1 MALFNQFP
9 EYFGA
14 TEINKIETTYR
25 FGEPLVALS
34 SQFIQR
40 NKAQI
45 QKNIRPFNAET
56 KTELEF
62 HPYERRDY
70 CNTIGQLI
78 ASIPSD
84 KSVFLLGR
92 YSFDDYYL
100 SFMYQSF
107 KEGNRFYYVIGG
119 RKIEFLTVHKSKG
132 LEADYVI
139 LLQCNKDTYGFPS
152 LVSDDPVLSYVLT
165 KSDQFPFGEERRL
178 FYVAITRA
186 KMKTLVLYDKR
197 FPSVFVDE
205 FLHPEK
211 ISDESYEK
219 HPNANKRW
227 TRKADQF
234 LLKLHSE
241 GKSIKYIAAKM
252 GRSQT
257 SIVMRLNKLNQ

>member
-1 MALFNQFP
+1 M
-9 EYFGA
+9 
-14 TEINKIETTYR
+14 
-25 FGEPLVALS
+25 
-34 SQFIQR
+34 
-40 NKAQI
+40 
-45 QKNIRPFNAET
+45 
-56 KTELEF
+56 
-62 HPYERRDY
+62 
-70 CNTIGQLI
+70 
-78 ASIPSD
+78 
-84 KSVFLLGR
+84 GR

-100 SFMYQSF
+100 SFMYPSI
-107 KEGNRFYYVIGG
+107 KEGNRFFYVIGE

-139 LLQCNKDTYGFPS
+139 LLQCNKDIYGFPS
-152 LVSDDPVLSYVLT
+152 LVSDAPVFDYVLT
-165 KSDQFPFGEERRL
+165 KSDQYPYGEERRL

-186 KMKTLVLYDKR
+186 KVKTLVLYDKR

-211 ISDESYEK
+211 VSEEDYLK

-227 TRKADQF
+227 TISADQF

-241 GKSIKYIAAKM
+241 GKSVRYIANKM